1 MEIRIFGPGC
11 ARCTET
17 EHLIREIAAARGGDI
32 TVQKVSDF
40 REMMKVSDFREMMAA
55 GILSTPAVAING
67 VVKAAGRVPGRAEM
81 AAWID
86 DAAGPASARGEN
98 CRSMPEPE
106 CSRSRTE

>member
-40 REMMKVSDFREMMAA
+40 REMMAA

-67 VVKAAGRVPGRAEM
+67 VVKAAGRAEM